1 MLVELNLSSTPA
13 YGFSSAIIHYNFDCS
28 SFLSKDLE
36 GLFDR
41 RQDGDVF
48 LIAGDCEHK
57 SHKVML
63 KARCQYFANMFAT
76 DIRETNSGRVLS
88 KTLDPK
94 FWNSC

>member
-1 MLVELNLSSTPA
+1 MFNVEILCHVDKERALPT
-13 YGFSSAIIHYNFDCS
+13 NFDCS